1 MAVARTRARAPILT
15 YFYSIHDRAVD
26 IGDDITDDITDDN
39 VIDIAHEPNNVDS
52 CVT

>member
-26 IGDDITDDITDDN
+26 IGDDITDDITDD
-39 VIDIAHEPNNVDS
+39 IAHEPNNVDS